1 MHVQKAFVMISR
13 TCFVVV
19 VLAPMFVVAGC
30 SKPPQANP
38 TPETPT
44 PAAPTPPPAELI
56 VGKWGG
62 KFPTEMNS
70 GEVEVLDETWEF
82 EKAGTY
88 RRVLTVNAGSLTQRG
103 RYRVLDEKSLE
114 LVNDGGGAKVVWK
127 MTLTPDTLVIAHPT
141 KPEPGALVEVAGTS
155 TLRRA
160 K

>member
-1 MHVQKAFVMISR
+1 MISR

-30 SKPPQANP
+30 SRPPQANP
-38 TPETPT
+38 TPETP
-44 PAAPTPPPAELI
+44 AAPTPRPTELI

-62 KFPTEMNS
+62 KYPTKQKS
-70 GEVEVLDETWEF
+70 GEVKVFDETWEF

-88 RRVLTVNAGSLTQRG
+88 RRVLTDEVGTLTQRG
-103 RYRVLDEKSLE
+103 SYRVVDEESLE
-114 LVNDGGGAKVVWK
+114 LGNHGGGQKIVWK

-141 KPEPGALVEVAGTS
+141 RPEPGSLMEAAGTS